1 VTLREIVVW
10 ALVIAAGALQVLA
23 CLGVLLMRDAYDRLH
38 YTAPSALGGL
48 CAAGAVLCAGGW
60 SLIALKALL
69 LAAILLVTAPVL
81 THATARAIHARGQR
95 P

>member
-23 CLGVLLMRDAYDRLH
+23 CLGVLLMRDAFDRLH
-38 YTAPSALGGL
+38 YTGPSALGGV
-48 CAAGAVLCAGGW
+48 CAAAAVLCAGGW

-69 LAAILLVTAPVL
+69 LAAILLVTGPVL
-81 THATARAIHARGQR
+81 THATARAIHARGSG